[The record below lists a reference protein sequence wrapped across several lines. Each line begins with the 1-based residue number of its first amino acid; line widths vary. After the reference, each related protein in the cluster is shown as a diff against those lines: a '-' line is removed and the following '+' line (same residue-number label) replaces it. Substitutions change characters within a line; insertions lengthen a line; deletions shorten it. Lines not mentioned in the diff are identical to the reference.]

1 MAVRPVVFVVFLL
14 PVVLSVV
21 FGAFVLADVLKQS
34 DRELDM
40 WQFKISGGPVQY
52 SSDIKIQNLLPS
64 YSVSQPIEI
73 EILVTDS
80 HFDCGDLYVTV
91 YDVGTSPKQVIMQNG
106 FFSQCFAKDNLT
118 LPTED
123 VFSEK
128 IDTTGRYEIVVE
140 LFDKDYKKTIV
151 SAAEFIVK

>member
-1 MAVRPVVFVVFLL
+1 MAVRAVVFIVFLL

-34 DRELDM
+34 DRELNM
-40 WQFKISGGPVQY
+40 WQFKISGGPIQY
-52 SSDIKIQNLLPS
+52 SSDIKIQNLVPT

-91 YDVGTSPKQVIMQNG
+91 YDIGKSPKQVVMQSG
-106 FFSQCFAKDNLT
+106 FFGQCFAHDNVT

-123 VFSEK
+123 FFSEK
-128 IDTTGRYEIVVE
+128 IDTPGRYEIVVE
-140 LFDKDYKKTIV
+140 LFDTGYKKSIA
-151 SAAEFIVK
+151 SAAEFIVR